1 MAKAKKLP
9 SGSWR
14 CQVFSHFEEVP
25 QADGSIKKKRIYKS
39 FTCDDPSA
47 KGKRKCEQ
55 MAAQWAVEK
64 ESKPQEAEMLL
75 QEAVESY
82 IRAKENVLSEST
94 VIGYKKILNNNMELI
109 KLFPLSAITKPL
121 VQRWVNELSA
131 NHSVKTVKNAYGLFS
146 ATMDMFMGKR
156 FRVQFKQATER
167 EVCIPSDDEV
177 KLLLSEADGDLK
189 LAIYLAAFGGLRR
202 GEICAL
208 EAADVFDDYIVVNK
222 SMGLTQQRTW
232 EIKTP
237 KTLSSNR
244 QVFLPEFL
252 IKLLECKEG
261 RLLSLHPNNITDQFE
276 VLRNRLGMSF
286 RFHDLRHY
294 YASINHALGIPDQY
308 IMEMGG
314 WKTDRTLKAVYRNTL
329 KPEKDRFA
337 KISLAHFD
345 AMQHEMQHE
354 KKKVP

>member
-14 CQVFSHFEEVP
+14 CQVFSHFEEIP
-25 QADGSIKKKRIYKS
+25 QPDGTLKKKRIYKS

-47 KGKRKCEQ
+47 KGRKKCEQ

-64 ESKPQEAEMLL
+64 ESHIQEAEMLL
-75 QEAVESY
+75 KDAVESY
-82 IRAKENVLSEST
+82 IKSKEHVLAEST
-94 VIGYKKILNNNMELI
+94 IIGYRKILRNNMEAI
-109 KLFPLSAITKPL
+109 KLFPLASITKTV
-121 VQRWVNELSA
+121 VQKWVNDLSA
-131 NHSVKTVKNAYGLFS
+131 KHSAKTVKNAYGLFS
-146 ATMDMFMGKR
+146 STMDMFMDKR
-156 FRVQFKQATER
+156 FKIQFKQENER
-167 EVCIPSDDEV
+167 AVSIPSDDDI

-208 EAADVFDDYIVVNK
+208 EDSDVHDGYITISK
-222 SMGLTQQRTW
+222 SMGLTQNRTW
-232 EIKTP
+232 EVKVP
-237 KTLSSNR
+237 KTASSNR
-244 QVFLPEFL
+244 QVLLPEFL
-252 IKLLECKEG
+252 IELLKKKKG
-261 RLLSLHPNNITDQFE
+261 NLIDLHPNNITDQFC
-276 VLRNRLGMSF
+276 VLRDRLGMSC

-294 YASINHALGIPDQY
+294 FASINHALGIPDQY

-329 KPEKDRFA
+329 KPEKDKFA
-337 KISLAHFD
+337 KVSLAHFD

-354 KKKVP
+354 E

>member
-14 CQVFSHFEEVP
+14 CQVYSHTEETLLP
-25 QADGSIKKKRIYKS
+25 DGTIKNKRIYKS
-39 FTCDDPSA
+39 FTCDDSSA

-64 ESKPQEAEMLL
+64 EVRSSNEDMILET
-75 QEAVESY
+75 AVNSY
-82 IRAKENVLSEST
+82 IESKEHVLSPST
-94 VIGYKKILNNNMELI
+94 VIGYKKILKNHMNSI
-109 KLFPLSAITKPL
+109 KLIPLSVFNKSI
-121 VQRWVNELSA
+121 VQKWVNELSL

-146 ATMDMFMGKR
+146 ATMDMFLDKR
-156 FRVQFKQATER
+156 FKIQFQQEPERVIT
-167 EVCIPSDDEV
+167 IPSDDEV
-177 KLLLSEADGDLK
+177 KLLISYSDGDLQ

-208 EAADVFDDYIVVNK
+208 DSSDVFENYVRINK
-222 SMGLTQQRTW
+222 SMGLREDRSW

-244 QVFLPEFL
+244 NTFLPEFL
-252 IKLLECKEG
+252 IQMLQQKTG
-261 RLLSLHPNNITDQFE
+261 RIVNMTPDQITDRFC
-276 VLRNRLGMSF
+276 VLRDSLGMTY

-308 IMEMGG
+308 IMAMGG
-314 WKTDRTLKAVYRNTL
+314 WKTDRTLKAVYRNVL
-329 KPEKDRFA
+329 EPEKNKFA
-337 KISLAHFD
+337 SISMAHFSS
-345 AMQHEMQHE
+345 MQHEMQHE
-354 KKKVP
+354 NKKAP